1 MNFLESSAVLVPAL
15 TGMTLTFYD
24 GTTNALKHFEHKYCF
39 SPQLQK
45 CYTAQRLEALL
56 QQGGEDYIYNLDEP
70 MGTRLTAFKT
80 NGQWVLLGPYVETE
94 WSERRA
100 RLLLVKMNASE
111 AALPMY
117 KAYRCKLPIISR
129 ELAVKTTFVVAEN
142 LDDRRRA
149 VETLYVDSEG
159 PSPVLTFSEVYTNTE
174 EVKCR
179 YGLEDRFIEAVSRG
193 NGGEAHRLWREMS
206 KVTSD
211 LRFISD
217 SVQDRLVGAAI
228 IRTLIRI
235 GAKLGGLSPVLIDSV
250 SQEYAQRMKHSRS
263 TTEINGLIT
272 EMIGRLCDEVWEG
285 HQSGWSPTVRRA
297 VEYMEIHL
305 SRPVTTEEI
314 ALAAGEKKRNFV
326 SRFFQ
331 ETGMTI
337 KEYLAKKRCNIAA
350 QLLANSE
357 SSVQEIAAYVGY
369 LDNNYFSKVFK
380 SNVGMS
386 PQSYRNIYKTRSTE

>member
-1 MNFLESSAVLVPAL
+1 
-15 TGMTLTFYD
+15 
-24 GTTNALKHFEHKYCF
+24 
-39 SPQLQK
+39 
-45 CYTAQRLEALL
+45 
-56 QQGGEDYIYNLDEP
+56 
-70 MGTRLTAFKT
+70 
-80 NGQWVLLGPYVETE
+80 
-94 WSERRA
+94 
-100 RLLLVKMNASE
+100 MNASE

-129 ELAVKTTFVVAEN
+129 ELAVKTAFVVAEN

>member
-1 MNFLESSAVLVPAL
+1 
-15 TGMTLTFYD
+15 
-24 GTTNALKHFEHKYCF
+24 
-39 SPQLQK
+39 
-45 CYTAQRLEALL
+45 
-56 QQGGEDYIYNLDEP
+56 
-70 MGTRLTAFKT
+70 
-80 NGQWVLLGPYVETE
+80 
-94 WSERRA
+94 
-100 RLLLVKMNASE
+100 
-111 AALPMY
+111 
-117 KAYRCKLPIISR
+117 
-129 ELAVKTTFVVAEN
+129 
-142 LDDRRRA
+142 
-149 VETLYVDSEG
+149 
-159 PSPVLTFSEVYTNTE
+159 
-174 EVKCR
+174 
-179 YGLEDRFIEAVSRG
+179 
-193 NGGEAHRLWREMS
+193 
-206 KVTSD
+206 
-211 LRFISD
+211 
-217 SVQDRLVGAAI
+217 
-228 IRTLIRI
+228 
-235 GAKLGGLSPVLIDSV
+235 
-250 SQEYAQRMKHSRS
+250 
-263 TTEINGLIT
+263 
-272 EMIGRLCDEVWEG
+272 MIGRLCDEVWEG